1 MSYKMKKAVEE
12 IITSLKKLPEPG
24 KKTGSFWNFMKSQL
38 TDDSQWDPRHIK
50 IIEDEI
56 DKYLSKLDKKSI
68 AEMWKET
75 PNGVDKFDMV
85 EKTDIKEM
93 KADILDEL
101 IGRVMDRMDEKYS
114 SRDSLFLET
123 EESAYSSKKKNV
135 DEDDDIEENLDEPED
150 FTEDDFGFDDDIF
163 NEDGD
168 DEDYKI

>member
-1 MSYKMKKAVEE
+1 MKKAVEE

-24 KKTGSFWNFMKSQL
+24 KKTGSFWNFMKNQL
-38 TDDSQWDPRHIK
+38 TEETQWDPQHIK

-56 DKYLSKLDKKSI
+56 DKYLSKLDKKSL

-75 PNGVDKFDMV
+75 PNGVDKYDMV

-93 KADILDEL
+93 KADVLDEL

-114 SRDSLFLET
+114 SRDPFFLEP
-123 EESAYSSKKKNV
+123 EESSYSGKKKNV
-135 DEDDDIEENLDEPED
+135 DDDMEDDLEEPED

-163 NEDGD
+163 NDDGD
-168 DEDYKI
+168 DEDYKF